1 MLWSHLQAITQVA
14 LKPWKIDIAL
24 RVTLIYGL
32 FAGLWI
38 LLSDRLL
45 FWFTPDITLLAALQ
59 TIKGWL
65 FVLVSACL
73 LYFTIRGDLESRQKA
88 ETALRE
94 GESRLTAIIESAMDG
109 IITINAEQKILL
121 ANPAA
126 ETMFGYSAAEL
137 IGESLDNLIPQA
149 LRDAHRQH
157 VKEFSRTGLTTRSMG
172 ALGEVK
178 GIRKNGEEFPIEA
191 SISQIEIGGDGEKLF
206 NVILRDIT
214 RRKRAEEQ
222 IQQKIQRLSALRA
235 IDIAISSSFDLQ
247 MTLEVLLNQVIS
259 QLKVDAA
266 DVLLWNL
273 PAQMLEYAASRG
285 FQSGAIQKSQLR
297 LGRGHAGRAISE
309 YRTIHVSDLNK
320 TDSDFTNALEQED
333 FVSYYGVPL
342 IAKGQIKGV
351 LEVYHRTSFEA
362 DNDWLGFLEALAG
375 EAAIAIDDAQL
386 FDGLQRSNS
395 ELNVA
400 YDATIEGWS
409 RAMDLRDK
417 ETEGH
422 TQRVTELTLSMARS
436 MRLKEEEMIH
446 IRRGGLLHDI
456 GKLGVPD
463 NILFKREDL
472 TDVEWGIMRKHPT
485 YAYEMLSS
493 ITYLKPALDIPYCH
507 HEKWNGSGYPRGLKG
522 KEIPLVARIF
532 AVVDVWDAVTS
543 DRPYRPAWTK
553 ERALDY
559 IQEQSGKYFDPE
571 VVDVFLRLMTDK

>member
-14 LKPWKIDIAL
+14 MKPWKFDIAL
-24 RVTLIYGL
+24 RITLIYGL

-59 TIKGWL
+59 TLKGWL

-157 VKEFSRTGLTTRSMG
+157 VKEFSRTGLTTRSMD

-214 RRKRAEEQ
+214 SRKRAEEQ

-247 MTLEVLLNQVIS
+247 MTLEVLLDQVIS
-259 QLKVDAA
+259 QLKVDAT

-273 PAQMLEYAASRG
+273 PAKMLEYAASRG
-285 FQSGAIQKSQLR
+285 FQSAAIQKSQVR
-297 LGRGHAGRAISE
+297 LGRGYAGRAISE

-409 RAMDLRDK
+409 RAMDLRDR

-422 TQRVTELTLSMARS
+422 TQRVTELTLSMAQA

-472 TDVEWGIMRKHPT
+472 TDVEWEIMRKHPT

-553 ERALDY
+553 DRALDY